1 MKVIEITGLIH
12 IDEAARKFLEETRP
26 AKKFAFHGPMGSG
39 KTTFIKELCRQ
50 LGATDVVTSPTF
62 ALVNEYSTDSG
73 ETLYHFDLYRINT
86 IEELF
91 DLGYEDY
98 FFSDSYIFIEWAEI
112 AEMLMPDIFMQVFV
126 EETGSGSRLIR
137 LGV

>member
-1 MKVIEITGLIH
+1 MKEIEIAGLSKLP
-12 IDEAARKFLEETRP
+12 EAAVKFLEESRP
-26 AKKFAFHGPMGSG
+26 VKKFAFHGSMGSG
-39 KTTFIKELCRQ
+39 KTTFIKEVCRQ

-62 ALVNEYSTDSG
+62 SLVNEYSTTTG
-73 ETLYHFDLYRINT
+73 ETLYHFDLYRINS

-98 FFSDSYIFIEWAEI
+98 FFSDSYIFVEWAEK
-112 AEMLMPDIFMQVFV
+112 AESLMPEIFMQVFV
-126 EETGSGSRLIR
+126 EEELNGTRRIR